1 MGVQKVKSKPGSR
14 HEGDMVAREF
24 DLAAVE
30 GLSRKAID
38 LHLDLY
44 RGYVEKLN
52 ELRNRLAND
61 GNRDVDATAG
71 RVRQFAFEYNG
82 VVLHELFFEALAGPG
97 AAALDAGGVVAEAAD
112 ISFGG
117 VKNWKRDVA
126 ELAGTRGIGW
136 VLCVREPQKNQ
147 IFNVW
152 VDQHQ
157 LGLPARCQI
166 LLALDFW
173 EHAYLLDF
181 APKARDEYFE
191 LLWRQLDWSV
201 VERRAT

>member
-1 MGVQKVKSKPGSR
+1 MPGSGND
-14 HEGDMVAREF
+14 GDIVAREF

-30 GLSRKAID
+30 GLSRRALD
-38 LHLDLY
+38 LHLELY
-44 RGYVEKLN
+44 RGYVDKLN
-52 ELRNRLAND
+52 ELRNRRAKE
-61 GNRDVDATAG
+61 GSRDPDAIAG

-82 VVLHELFFEALAGPG
+82 VVLHELFFETLAGPG
-97 AAALDAGGVVAEAAD
+97 APSLDAGGVVAEAAD

-117 VKNWKRDVA
+117 VENWKRDVA
-126 ELAGTRGIGW
+126 ELAGTRGVGW

-157 LGLPARCQI
+157 LGLPARCEI

-181 APKARDEYFE
+181 APKARNEYFE
-191 LLWRQLDWSV
+191 MLWRQIDWSV